1 MGEEAVQRREG
12 SLIPGREEQEGHKIE
27 GEEMELSSS

>member
-1 MGEEAVQRREG
+1 MGGELAQRQDI

-27 GEEMELSSS
+27 GEEVELSSS

>member
-1 MGEEAVQRREG
+1 MGEERTRRLDG
-12 SLIPGREEQEGHKIE
+12 SLIPGREEREGHKIE